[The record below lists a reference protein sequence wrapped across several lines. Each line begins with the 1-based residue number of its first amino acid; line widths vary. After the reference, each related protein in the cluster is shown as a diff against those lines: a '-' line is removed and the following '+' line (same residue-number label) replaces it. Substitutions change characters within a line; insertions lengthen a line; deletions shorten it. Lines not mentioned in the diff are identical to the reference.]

1 MAQYGS
7 FTDMSLFKFD
17 HQKNLLPK
25 DGEVFYY
32 DKIYD
37 PASSVSLFEQLAN
50 QISWKNDEAWMF
62 GKHIITKRKVA
73 WYGDV
78 TFKYT
83 YSKVTKEALLWTP
96 MLKEMR
102 DFVSTKTGAYYNAC
116 LLNLYH
122 SGEEGMAWHSDDEK
136 ELVSGASIASI
147 SLGAERKFS
156 FKHKQTGEGMSMLL
170 ENGSLLEMKGNT
182 QLNWLHRLP
191 PTKKVSTP
199 RINLTFR
206 LMNR

>member
-1 MAQYGS
+1 
-7 FTDMSLFKFD
+7 MSLFKFD
-17 HQKNLLPK
+17 HQKNLLSK

-37 PASSVSLFEQLAN
+37 PSSSNSLFEVLAN
-50 QISWKNDEAWMF
+50 QINWKNDEAWMF

-73 WYGDV
+73 WYGDIR
-78 TFKYT
+78 FKYT

-96 MLKEMR
+96 ELREIR
-102 DFVSTKTGAYYNAC
+102 DFVSEKTGAYYNAC

-122 SGEEGMAWHSDDEK
+122 SGDEGMAWHSDDEK

-147 SLGAERKFS
+147 SFGAERKFS
-156 FKHKQTGEGMSMLL
+156 FKHKQTGEVVSLCL

-182 QLNWLHRLP
+182 QRNWLHRLP
-191 PTKKVSTP
+191 PTKKVTTP

-206 LMNR
+206 LMNH